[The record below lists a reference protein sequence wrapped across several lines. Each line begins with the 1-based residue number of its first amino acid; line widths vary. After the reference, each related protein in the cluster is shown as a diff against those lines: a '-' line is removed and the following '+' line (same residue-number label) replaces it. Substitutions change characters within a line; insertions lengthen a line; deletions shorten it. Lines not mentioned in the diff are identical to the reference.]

1 MSNKMKF
8 SIEDLEDIKKR
19 KERLDKNSP
28 KKMNEQYGFGEV
40 DNDPFN
46 EEAADDEYSNYF
58 NEDSEDE
65 DDDNSTAKSSKFMR
79 IAAWFFGFII
89 VFAVVLFITIAING
103 RNPKVQPQ
111 QEQKQEQKQ
120 EDKKDDK
127 KEEVKKEEQPKED
140 VNKETEKKA
149 TKSLEKPELLAN
161 EKITKDSTTEI
172 TKQVKYLFD
181 QKGNFKSGSV
191 KDILVST
198 PRANISTLNALVRMG
213 YTMGDIK
220 VYESENK
227 GIYQFIMKFTSKDNP
242 NNDIVWTGN
251 YTAESGNVEFVKYYG
266 KLPNADT
273 STKQVDDEKRTK
285 D

>member
-19 KERLDKNSP
+19 KERLDKHSP
-28 KKMNEQYGFGEV
+28 KKMNEQYGFGEDV
-40 DNDPFN
+40 NHDPFA
-46 EEAADDEYSNYF
+46 EEDDEYSNHF
-58 NEDSEDE
+58 DEDYEDE
-65 DDDNSTAKSSKFMR
+65 DDSATRSSKFMKY
-79 IAAWFFGFII
+79 AGWVVGFLI
-89 VFAVVLFITIAING
+89 VFAIAIFITIAING

-111 QEQKQEQKQ
+111 QEQKQEQKH
-120 EDKKDDK
+120 EDKKEDK
-127 KEEVKKEEQPKED
+127 KEEQTEVEKPKED

-161 EKITKDSTTEI
+161 EKITKESTTEI

-181 QKGNFKSGSV
+181 EKGKFKSGSV

-198 PRANISTLNALVRMG
+198 PRANISTLNVLVRMG
-213 YTMGDIK
+213 YTMGDVK

-227 GIYQFIMKFTSKDNP
+227 GIYQFTMKFTSKDNP

-251 YTAESGNVEFVKYYG
+251 YTADSGNVEFVKYYG

>member
-1 MSNKMKF
+1 M
-8 SIEDLEDIKKR
+8 
-19 KERLDKNSP
+19 
-28 KKMNEQYGFGEV
+28 
-40 DNDPFN
+40 
-46 EEAADDEYSNYF
+46 
-58 NEDSEDE
+58 
-65 DDDNSTAKSSKFMR
+65 
-79 IAAWFFGFII
+79 
-89 VFAVVLFITIAING
+89 
-103 RNPKVQPQ
+103 
-111 QEQKQEQKQ
+111 
-120 EDKKDDK
+120 
-127 KEEVKKEEQPKED
+127 
-140 VNKETEKKA
+140 NKETEKKA

-172 TKQVKYLFD
+172 NKQVKYLFD
-181 QKGNFKSGSV
+181 EKGKFKSGSV

-227 GIYQFIMKFTSKDNP
+227 GIYQFTMKFTSKDNP

-266 KLPNADT
+266 TLPNADT
-273 STKQVDDEKRTK
+273 STNQVDDSKRTK

>member
-19 KERLDKNSP
+19 KERLDKHSP

-40 DNDPFN
+40 DHDPF
-46 EEAADDEYSNYF
+46 EEDDEYASHF
-58 NEDSEDE
+58 DEDYEA
-65 DDDNSTAKSSKFMR
+65 DDDNSTAKSSKFMKY
-79 IAAWFFGFII
+79 AGWFVGFLI
-89 VFAVVLFITIAING
+89 VFAIAIFITIAING

-111 QEQKQEQKQ
+111 QEQKQEQKH
-120 EDKKDDK
+120 EDKKEDK
-127 KEEVKKEEQPKED
+127 KEEQKEVEKPKED

-149 TKSLEKPELLAN
+149 IKSLEKPELLAN

-181 QKGNFKSGSV
+181 EKGKFKSGSV

-198 PRANISTLNALVRMG
+198 PRANISSLNALVRMG

-227 GIYQFIMKFTSKDNP
+227 GIYQFTMKFTSKDNP

-251 YTAESGNVEFVKYYG
+251 YTADSGNVEFVKYYG

-273 STKQVDDEKRTK
+273 STNQVDDEKRTK

>member
-40 DNDPFN
+40 DHDPFN
-46 EEAADDEYSNYF
+46 EEETDEYANYF

-65 DDDNSTAKSSKFMR
+65 DEDNSTAKSSKFMKY
-79 IAAWFFGFII
+79 AGWFFGFII
-89 VFAVVLFITIAING
+89 VFAVVVFITIAING

-120 EDKKDDK
+120 EDKKEDK
-127 KEEVKKEEQPKED
+127 KEEQKQEEKPKED
-140 VNKETEKKA
+140 ANKETEKKA

-161 EKITKDSTTEI
+161 EKVTKDTTTEI

-181 QKGNFKSGSV
+181 EKGKFKSGSV

-227 GIYQFIMKFTSKDNP
+227 GIYQFTMKFTSKDNP

-251 YTAESGNVEFVKYYG
+251 YTADSGNVEFVKYYG

-273 STKQVDDEKRTK
+273 STNQVDDEKRTK

>member
-19 KERLDKNSP
+19 KERLDKHSP
-28 KKMNEQYGFGEV
+28 KKMNEQYGFGEDV
-40 DNDPFN
+40 DHDPFD
-46 EEAADDEYSNYF
+46 EGDDEYSSHFDENY
-58 NEDSEDE
+58 EDE
-65 DDDNSTAKSSKFMR
+65 DDSTAKSSKFMR
-79 IAAWFFGFII
+79 MAGWIVGFLI
-89 VFAVVLFITIAING
+89 VFAIAIFITIAING

-111 QEQKQEQKQ
+111 QEQKQEQKH
-120 EDKKDDK
+120 EDKKEDK
-127 KEEVKKEEQPKED
+127 KEEQKQEEKPKED

-161 EKITKDSTTEI
+161 EKITKDSTAEI

-181 QKGNFKSGSV
+181 EKGKFKSGSV

-198 PRANISTLNALVRMG
+198 PRANISSLNALVRMG

-227 GIYQFIMKFTSKDNP
+227 GIYQFTMKFRSKDNP

-251 YTAESGNVEFVKYYG
+251 YTADSGNVEFVKYYG

-273 STKQVDDEKRTK
+273 STNQVDDEKRTK